1 MSVVRERRAGS
12 RRALVRWG
20 AILAVLVLALAAY
33 AGARWLWWSRGDAQ
47 VTSVIAWQDPTSTWV
62 LSAVWS
68 EPADTNDCVA
78 PLWKVETSGRG
89 YEVFTS
95 DVAPST
101 ASFDAMCRI
110 GSASAVLSY
119 PGSDPT
125 GTTVVVNGE
134 SFVVVTASPP
144 SY

>member
-1 MSVVRERRAGS
+1 MAVDSDPAVLRR
-12 RRALVRWG
+12 RRWLRWG
-20 AILAVLVLALAAY
+20 SLVGVVLLAGLAF
-33 AGARWLWWSRGDAQ
+33 AGARWWWSRGDAQ
-47 VTSVIAWQDPTSTWV
+47 VTSVIAWQDSTSTWV

-78 PLWKVETSGRG
+78 QMWKVETSSRG

-95 DVAPST
+95 DAAPLT

-110 GSASAVLSY
+110 GSASAVLAY

-125 GTTVVVNGE
+125 GTTVVVNGD
-134 SFVVVTASPP
+134 SFVVVTTRPP

>member
-1 MSVVRERRAGS
+1 MSVVQDPRAPS
-12 RRALVRWG
+12 RRGLLRWG
-20 AILAVLVLALAAY
+20 AVLAVLILAGLAY
-33 AGARWLWWSRGDAQ
+33 SGARWWWSRGDAQ

-78 PLWKVETSGRG
+78 QMWKVETSSRG

-95 DVAPST
+95 DVAPPT

-110 GSASAVLSY
+110 GSASAVLAY

-125 GTTVVVNGE
+125 GTTVVVNGD
-134 SFVVVTASPP
+134 SFVVVSAPPP